1 MSTNLYDLLDVE
13 ETATEAEIRAAWKSA
28 IADLDPTERRFR
40 AYSDAAGVLLAQ
52 PPRAAY
58 AAARPA
64 PPPAAAY
71 SPTAQVRRSTAET
84 VEPGGQPSRLP
95 DEPSSATHEFRR
107 SPGETAS
114 EPPSGRRAPGTVP
127 LVAAGVA
134 AVLAV
139 GLAVTLAL
147 LPGAR
152 GDHTAKDVAEGNL
165 RFERSSVEVE
175 NAAER
180 IVAPA
185 FSYGYQTMDADLER
199 VTQYLTPELA
209 AKQTKLWPE
218 LTDEATKQ
226 KIVVEAA
233 AEGVALTRLSADGEV
248 ASVVVF
254 IRQDSV
260 RDGGERSTLRMWA
273 TLQLVRDSGSD
284 QGWLLDGICV
294 DSDCG

>member
-1 MSTNLYDLLDVE
+1 MTTNLYDLLDVDE
-13 ETATEAEIRAAWKSA
+13 SATEDEIRAAWKAA

-40 AYSDAAGVLLAQ
+40 AYSDAAGVLLA
-52 PPRAAY
+52 PDKRAAY
-58 AAARPA
+58 DAELAAERAAEAAAAEPA
-64 PPPAAAY
+64 PVVPAVAD
-71 SPTAQVRRSTAET
+71 PAEAD
-84 VEPGGQPSRLP
+84 PAPSDPALSDP
-95 DEPSSATHEFRR
+95 APSDLA
-107 SPGETAS
+107 P
-114 EPPSGRRAPGTVP
+114 RRAPGTVA

-152 GDHTAKDVAEGNL
+152 GDQSAKEVAERNL
-165 RFERSSVEVE
+165 GFEKTSVEVE

-199 VTQYLTPELA
+199 VTQYLTPALA
-209 AKQTKLWPE
+209 AKQAKLWPE

-233 AEGVALTRLSADGEV
+233 ADGVALTRLSADGRL

-260 RDGGERSTLRMWA
+260 RAEGERSTLRMWA
-273 TLQLVRDSGSD
+273 TLQLVRDSGSE

>member
-13 ETATEAEIRAAWKSA
+13 ESATEDEIRAAWKAA

-40 AYSDAAGVLLAQ
+40 AYSDAAGVLLDPAK
-52 PPRAAY
+52 RAAY
-58 AAARPA
+58 DAELAAARAAEAEAETALEDEPGRENSRWDEEASSSQREFHRPA
-64 PPPAAAY
+64 GETHAASPAA
-71 SPTAQVRRSTAET
+71 PRRT
-84 VEPGGQPSRLP
+84 
-95 DEPSSATHEFRR
+95 
-107 SPGETAS
+107 
-114 EPPSGRRAPGTVP
+114 PGTVA
-127 LVAAGVA
+127 LVVAGVA

-152 GDHTAKDVAEGNL
+152 GELSAKELAERNL
-165 RFERSSVEVE
+165 RFERTSVEVE

-180 IVAPA
+180 IVGPA
-185 FSYGYQTMDADLER
+185 FSYGYQTMAADLER
-199 VTQYLTPELA
+199 VTQYLSPELA

-233 AEGVALTRLSADGEV
+233 ADGVALTRLSDDGEV
-248 ASVVVF
+248 ATVVVF

-273 TLQLVRDSGSD
+273 TLQLVRDSGSE
-284 QGWLLDGICV
+284 QGWLLDDICV

>member
-13 ETATEAEIRAAWKSA
+13 ESASADEIRAAWKVA

-40 AYSDAAGVLLAQ
+40 AYSDAAGVLLDQ
-52 PPRAAY
+52 DRRAAY
-58 AAARPA
+58 DAELAAERAAETAAAADEPA
-64 PPPAAAY
+64 PADPADAEPARAEPAPAEPAPAAA
-71 SPTAQVRRSTAET
+71 
-84 VEPGGQPSRLP
+84 
-95 DEPSSATHEFRR
+95 
-107 SPGETAS
+107 
-114 EPPSGRRAPGTVP
+114 GRRAPGTVA

-152 GDHTAKDVAEGNL
+152 GEASAKEVAESNL
-165 RFERSSVEVE
+165 RFERTSVEVE
-175 NAAER
+175 GAAER

-199 VTQYLTPELA
+199 VTQYLTPALA

-218 LTDEATKQ
+218 LTEEATKQ

-233 AEGVALTRLSADGEV
+233 ADGVALTRLSDDGRL

-273 TLQLVRDSGSD
+273 TLQLVRDSGSE

-294 DSDCG
+294 DSDCAES